1 MRGNGASCS
10 RRPPCPSGSSNSKS
24 AACGYATHASA
35 CASRAAVS
43 APRSRSPVATA
54 WSMSWCASDRQS
66 SGKLP
71 DGQHRALGE
80 MRTGAA
86 RARLLATA
94 RCLGQVAGKERLRMK
109 RATVV
114 AAAVLFAHTASAQ
127 CVGDANSDGH
137 VTVNEAVQVVNN
149 LLNGCTAQPT
159 ACPINFGDNNTMEG
173 TPDCFYTGRWNQSC
187 GGADLQARWIS
198 DGDIVVVQFLGF
210 DPPIFY
216 GAGVTSPNAA

>member
-1 MRGNGASCS
+1 
-10 RRPPCPSGSSNSKS
+10 
-24 AACGYATHASA
+24 
-35 CASRAAVS
+35 
-43 APRSRSPVATA
+43 
-54 WSMSWCASDRQS
+54 
-66 SGKLP
+66 
-71 DGQHRALGE
+71 
-80 MRTGAA
+80 
-86 RARLLATA
+86 
-94 RCLGQVAGKERLRMK
+94 MK

-114 AAAVLFAHTASAQ
+114 AAAVLFAHTAGAQ
-127 CVGDANSDGH
+127 CVGDANGDGQ

-216 GAGVTSPNAA
+216 GAGVTSPNAADLIGWFRMQDASDLTSSTGSLTLGTSGQSLEILPGMVPFQIEACDFVHYDGALSEVVNPAAAQRAAAGSDMDVAPEVLDRLRAARQPQAARPNFERR

>member
-1 MRGNGASCS
+1 
-10 RRPPCPSGSSNSKS
+10 
-24 AACGYATHASA
+24 
-35 CASRAAVS
+35 
-43 APRSRSPVATA
+43 
-54 WSMSWCASDRQS
+54 
-66 SGKLP
+66 
-71 DGQHRALGE
+71 
-80 MRTGAA
+80 
-86 RARLLATA
+86 
-94 RCLGQVAGKERLRMK
+94 MK

-127 CVGDANSDGH
+127 CVGDANGDGQ

-216 GAGVTSPNAA
+216 GAGVTSPNAADLIGWFRMQDASDLTSSTGSLTLGTSGQSLEILPGMVPFQIEACDFIHYNGALSEVVNPAAAQRAAAGSGMDVAPEVLDRLRAARQPQAARPNFERR